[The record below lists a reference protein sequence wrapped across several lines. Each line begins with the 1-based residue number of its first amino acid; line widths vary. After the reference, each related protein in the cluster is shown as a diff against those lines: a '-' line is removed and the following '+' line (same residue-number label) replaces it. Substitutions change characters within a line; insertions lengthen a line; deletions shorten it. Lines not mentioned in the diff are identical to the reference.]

1 MLYGGD
7 GPSSLSWVMYNL
19 GSDSLSLLAS
29 IIVLYVVVDPIGN
42 IPLFTAV
49 TARLDP
55 ARRRRVLVLSVVV
68 AAFILALFATFGV
81 EFFGYFGVTLGDFM
95 VASGIIL
102 TVFSLLYLTRPYEQG
117 VAAEGMEVAI
127 VPLAV
132 PFLAG
137 PASISYVLLLSRE
150 AGLLHALVVIIV
162 VSLLTLATLLASEVV
177 IKILGILGIRVVEKI
192 MLILSV
198 AIGISLIRRGL
209 SQWLAES
216 SG

>member
-1 MLYGGD
+1 
-7 GPSSLSWVMYNL
+7 MYNL
-19 GSDSLSLLAS
+19 GSDLLNLLAS
-29 IIVLYVVVDPIGN
+29 TVALYIIVDPIGN

-55 ARRRRVLVLSVVV
+55 RRRRRVLVLSVAV
-68 AAFILALFATFGV
+68 AALILVLFAVFGV

-102 TVFSLLYLTRPYEQG
+102 VVFSLLYLTRPYEQG
-117 VAAEGMEVAI
+117 VAAEGVEVAV

-150 AGLLHALVVIIV
+150 AGLLHALLVIIV
-162 VSLLTLATLLASEVV
+162 VSLLTLATLLASEVLT
-177 IKILGILGIRVVEKI
+177 KILGILGIRVVEKI

-209 SQWLAES
+209 SQWSA
-216 SG
+216 GPPQ

>member
-1 MLYGGD
+1 
-7 GPSSLSWVMYNL
+7 MYNL
-19 GSDSLSLLAS
+19 GSDLLNLLAS
-29 IIVLYVVVDPIGN
+29 TVALYIIVDPIGN

-55 ARRRRVLVLSVVV
+55 GRRRRVLVLSVAV
-68 AAFILALFATFGV
+68 AALILILFAAFGV

-102 TVFSLLYLTRPYEQG
+102 VAFSLLYLTRPYEQG
-117 VAAEGMEVAI
+117 VAAEGVEVAV

-150 AGLLHALVVIIV
+150 AGLLHALLVIIV
-162 VSLLTLATLLASEVV
+162 VSLLTLATLLASEVLT
-177 IKILGILGIRVVEKI
+177 KILGILGIRVVEKI

-209 SQWLAES
+209 SQWSA
-216 SG
+216 GPPQ

>member
-1 MLYGGD
+1 
-7 GPSSLSWVMYNL
+7 MYNL
-19 GSDSLSLLAS
+19 GSDLLNLLAS
-29 IIVLYVVVDPIGN
+29 TVALYIIVDPIGN

-55 ARRRRVLVLSVVV
+55 RRRRRVLVLSVTV
-68 AAFILALFATFGV
+68 AALILILFAAFGV
-81 EFFGYFGVTLGDFM
+81 ELFGYFGVTLGDFM

-102 TVFSLLYLTRPYEQG
+102 VVFSLLYLTRPYEQG
-117 VAAEGMEVAI
+117 VAAEGVEVAV

-150 AGLLHALVVIIV
+150 AGLLHALLVIIV
-162 VSLLTLATLLASEVV
+162 VSFLTLATLLASEVLT
-177 IKILGILGIRVVEKI
+177 KILGILGIRVVEKI

-209 SQWLAES
+209 SQWFA
-216 SG
+216 GPPQ

>member
-1 MLYGGD
+1 
-7 GPSSLSWVMYNL
+7 MYNL
-19 GSDSLSLLAS
+19 GSDLLNLLAS
-29 IIVLYVVVDPIGN
+29 TVALYIIVDPIGN

-49 TARLDP
+49 TAGLDP
-55 ARRRRVLVLSVVV
+55 RRRRRVLVLSVAV
-68 AAFILALFATFGV
+68 AALILVLFAVFGV

-102 TVFSLLYLTRPYEQG
+102 VAFSLLYLTRPYEQG
-117 VAAEGMEVAI
+117 VAAEGVEVAV

-150 AGLLHALVVIIV
+150 AGLLHALLVIIV
-162 VSLLTLATLLASEVV
+162 VSLLTLATLLASEVLT
-177 IKILGILGIRVVEKI
+177 KILGILGIRVVEKI

-209 SQWLAES
+209 SQWFAAPPQ
-216 SG
+216 

>member
-1 MLYGGD
+1 
-7 GPSSLSWVMYNL
+7 MYNL
-19 GSDSLSLLAS
+19 GSDLLNLLAS
-29 IIVLYVVVDPIGN
+29 TVALYIIVDPIGS

-55 ARRRRVLVLSVVV
+55 RRRRRVLVLSVAV
-68 AAFILALFATFGV
+68 AALILILFAVFGV

-102 TVFSLLYLTRPYEQG
+102 VAFSLLYLTRPYEQG
-117 VAAEGMEVAI
+117 VAAEGVEVAV

-150 AGLLHALVVIIV
+150 AGLLHALLVIIV
-162 VSLLTLATLLASEVV
+162 VSLLTLATLLASEVLT
-177 IKILGILGIRVVEKI
+177 KILGILGIRVVEKI

-209 SQWLAES
+209 SQWSA
-216 SG
+216 GPPQ

>member
-1 MLYGGD
+1 
-7 GPSSLSWVMYNL
+7 MYNL
-19 GSDSLSLLAS
+19 GSDLLNLLAS
-29 IIVLYVVVDPIGN
+29 TVALYIIVDPIGN

-55 ARRRRVLVLSVVV
+55 RRRRRVLVLSVAV
-68 AAFILALFATFGV
+68 AALILILFAVFGV

-102 TVFSLLYLTRPYEQG
+102 VAFSLLYLTRPYEQG
-117 VAAEGMEVAI
+117 AAAEGVEVAV

-150 AGLLHALVVIIV
+150 AGLLHALLVIIV
-162 VSLLTLATLLASEVV
+162 VSLLTLATLLASEVLT
-177 IKILGILGIRVVEKI
+177 KILGILGIRVVEKI

-209 SQWLAES
+209 SQWSA
-216 SG
+216 GPPQ

>member
-1 MLYGGD
+1 
-7 GPSSLSWVMYNL
+7 MYNL
-19 GSDSLSLLAS
+19 GSDLLNLLAS
-29 IIVLYVVVDPIGN
+29 TVALYIIVDPIGN

-55 ARRRRVLVLSVVV
+55 GRRRRVLVLSVAV
-68 AAFILALFATFGV
+68 AALILVLFAVFGV

-102 TVFSLLYLTRPYEQG
+102 VVFSLLYLTRPYEQG
-117 VAAEGMEVAI
+117 VAAEGVEVAV

-150 AGLLHALVVIIV
+150 AGLLHALLVIIV
-162 VSLLTLATLLASEVV
+162 VSLLTLATLLASEVLT
-177 IKILGILGIRVVEKI
+177 KILGILGIRVVEKI

-209 SQWLAES
+209 SQWSA
-216 SG
+216 GPPQ

>member
-1 MLYGGD
+1 
-7 GPSSLSWVMYNL
+7 
-19 GSDSLSLLAS
+19 
-29 IIVLYVVVDPIGN
+29 
-42 IPLFTAV
+42 V

-55 ARRRRVLVLSVVV
+55 GRRRRVLVLSVAV
-68 AAFILALFATFGV
+68 AALILVLFAAFGV

-102 TVFSLLYLTRPYEQG
+102 VVFSLLYLTRPYEQG
-117 VAAEGMEVAI
+117 AAAEGVEVAV

-150 AGLLHALVVIIV
+150 AGLLHALLVIIV
-162 VSLLTLATLLASEVV
+162 VSFLTLATLLASEVLT
-177 IKILGILGIRVVEKI
+177 KILGILGIRVVEKI

-209 SQWLAES
+209 SQWFAGS
-216 SG
+216 PQ